1 MAHLWGE
8 WHSHVAWKEG
18 QPGFQNRWRWEGS
31 PSSPKTEAS
40 LTWKKSPP
48 RMYAIR
54 QGVWWPKPHMKVR
67 PISLAALWH
76 HSAVSQAFR
85 RTQWSRGWMKVRRKG
100 IKRSHRH
107 KKSAN
112 VPNSYYLEHLPRHP
126 SAIPLYGEAERFVCW
141 LRLKREQ
148 PKPKRGN
155 KSTLPPLFVLILKV
169 L

>member
-1 MAHLWGE
+1 M
-8 WHSHVAWKEG
+8 K
-18 QPGFQNRWRWEGS
+18 
-31 PSSPKTEAS
+31 AS
-40 LTWKKSPP
+40 LPWKKSPP

-85 RTQWSRGWMKVRRKG
+85 RTQWSRGWMKARRKG

-112 VPNSYYLEHLPRHP
+112 VPNSYYLEHLPRLP
-126 SAIPLYGEAERFVCW
+126 SAIPLYRRSWTVRLLAATEEGAAEK
-141 LRLKREQ
+141 LRGSNATCRLYKHLKFFQ
-148 PKPKRGN
+148 PFLTSSCIAPQQYANSNNSQFCHCKR
-155 KSTLPPLFVLILKV
+155 
-169 L
+169 